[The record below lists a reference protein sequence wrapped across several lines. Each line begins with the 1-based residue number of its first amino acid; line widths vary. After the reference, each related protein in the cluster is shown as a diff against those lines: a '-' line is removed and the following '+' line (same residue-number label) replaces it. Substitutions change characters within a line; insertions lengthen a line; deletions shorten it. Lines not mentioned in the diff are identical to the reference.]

1 LLSRKSVDY
10 HGVFDLGAK
19 MHPTVGEWFK
29 HYDFTKN
36 SRRRYA
42 NSIAQYLETIPE
54 TPVVF
59 GASHVAFKNTSP
71 GAARKKILIFGDSF
85 SAQGMTSLTG
95 TLAET
100 ASEVEFVGLRVSIGA
115 ISSVPGRTSSYMKW
129 RSGYCGICHRTTSV
143 SACCFGSR
151 VGRASGI
158 SSRRS
163 RPG

>member
-1 LLSRKSVDY
+1 MLSRKSVDY

-100 ASEVEFVGLRVSIGA
+100 ASEVEFVW
-115 ISSVPGRTSSYMKW
+115 SSSLDWRYIERAGRTSSYMKW
-129 RSGYCGICHRTTSV
+129 QSG
-143 SACCFGSR
+143 
-151 VGRASGI
+151 
-158 SSRRS
+158 
-163 RPG
+163 